1 MKIEECQ
8 ESLSIY
14 QSWGTRSI
22 KTNTNPGGEHS
33 GIYEEDWEWTNS
45 GDLDECNGMT
55 YQNQY
60 GYYVTDGYPF
70 IINCFKGN
78 VNSSFQE

>member
-1 MKIEECQ
+1 V
-8 ESLSIY
+8 Y
-14 QSWGTRSI
+14 
-22 KTNTNPGGEHS
+22 S
-33 GIYEEDWEWTNS
+33 GIYEEDWEWTDS

-55 YQNQY
+55 YENQY

-78 VNSSFQE
+78 VDSSFQK